1 MEGGRERM
9 GEGGREKE
17 RKKEIEELGN
27 RERRERYLPILFK
40 INRGVASPR
49 TLIWQKPMHRH
60 T

>member
-27 RERRERYLPILFK
+27 RERRERYLSILFK
-40 INRGVASPR
+40 INRGIASP
-49 TLIWQKPMHRH
+49 
-60 T
+60 